1 MSFRQTIRP
10 TASGHP
16 AYGTVLHCLLF
27 GQISPVLSKSC
38 LRRVI
43 KLLEGRIMKLFDLS
57 GEEDDRKISPY
68 CWRTRLALAHK
79 KLGFASVPW
88 RAEEK
93 DAIAFSGQGQVSTP
107 P

>member
-1 MSFRQTIRP
+1 
-10 TASGHP
+10 
-16 AYGTVLHCLLF
+16 
-27 GQISPVLSKSC
+27 
-38 LRRVI
+38 
-43 KLLEGRIMKLFDLS
+43 MKLFDLS